1 MKRNRRNNPINKT
14 IGITFAILLIA
25 LAITG
30 YSYSHWTKTIN
41 IQGTITTTTWDKACV
56 RIMKTLNGSFTDPYT
71 GQDLTEPTQ
80 YIAVASTTFPTKFQ
94 LIITVENYGTVPIT
108 DAVYD
113 VIENTV
119 EPINATPTKGTVDWY
134 YNHTTSGEFVQNF
147 LNWTIGT
154 LAPNEIASLEI
165 WIQTLQNPSDKYE
178 PTSGDEGDRQ
188 YLEINR
194 GANITATSELGPLFA
209 QTEGITLTIVDDDTQ
224 GNGIAMITPTLPYS
238 TPWAQDSRTEYTP

>member
-1 MKRNRRNNPINKT
+1 MRRIRRNMQINKT
-14 IGITFAILLIA
+14 LGLTFLILLA
-25 LAITG
+25 TLAITG
-30 YSYSHWTKTIN
+30 YSYSHWTKTIT
-41 IQGTITTTTWDKACV
+41 IQGTITTAHEKTACV
-56 RIMKTLNGSFTDPYT
+56 RIMKTLNGSFTNPYT
-71 GQDLTEPTQ
+71 GEDLTEPTQ

-94 LIITVENYGTVPIT
+94 LIITVENCGTVPIT

-134 YNHTTSGEFVQNF
+134 YNHTTGGEFVQNF

-165 WIQTLQNPSDKYE
+165 WIQTLQNPAGKYE
-178 PTSGDEGDRQ
+178 PTSGDEGDWQ

-194 GANITATSELGPLFA
+194 GATIKATTELGPLEA
-209 QTEGITLTIVDDDTQ
+209 TTDAITLTIVDDDTP
-224 GNGIAMITPTLPYS
+224 GNGIAIITPTLPYS